1 VITNCVAMLQSYLQE
16 AVCSISVA
24 SDTFCPTKV
33 GQAVDATF
41 KLVEDSTIIDE
52 DVVSFPSLT
61 PHIEFVIP
69 DKFNDVMESKVSLF
83 SVLPTIVL
91 DLKQVLCIR
100 ILLLQHF
107 KTQGRVF
114 SNKRS
119 MVGHVPQ
126 VNKLANILR
135 CRVSAL
141 PLTYLG
147 LPLGAPF
154 KNKAVW
160 NVVVER
166 TQYHTAASMWGGGGG
181 GVLDFKPS
189 PAAIW
194 S

>member
-1 VITNCVAMLQSYLQE
+1 MITNCVAMLQSYLQE

-33 GQAVDATF
+33 GQVVDATF

-91 DLKQVLCIR
+91 DLKRVLCIR

-119 MVGHVPQ
+119 MGGHVPQ

-154 KNKAVW
+154 KNKAMW

-166 TQYHTAASMWGGGGG
+166 MVSMMETT
-181 GVLDFKPS
+181 LSFQRRETHS
-189 PAAIW
+189 N
-194 S
+194 